1 MRDGRTRRWNGGGW
15 WIVKGGAIDR
25 KLIDRDG
32 GLKSVDGCRK
42 RGTDGGWSNYRRIRN
57 NWRISERV
65 VTDKGVWGNQG
76 WGGCKEEEKQERIER

>member
-1 MRDGRTRRWNGGGW
+1 M
-15 WIVKGGAIDR
+15 
-25 KLIDRDG
+25 
-32 GLKSVDGCRK
+32 DGCWK